1 MCTQLQRARASCVEV
16 STRYGPAF
24 VITTGCLSVI
34 CFWAI
39 FIALS
44 LSGFQI
50 RPYLLP
56 YKNWLDSFN
65 SKLFPILETGGSF
78 AVAFAL
84 NRLLSPLRFC
94 ASLALVPY
102 TAPRINRFYYQTARP
117 WYVRSC
123 PSALTPAC
131 CFVRSDRQRHQN
143 DDDHDDD
150 GLADQED
157 FEGGMDGGG
166 GESAEHRRLRDRN
179 AGAGRS
185 TADEHARLSDTTGS
199 IEDAIRIGS
208 ATKSESA
215 SSLAIEMSPLM
226 AAASLG
232 GAAAPPAPSR

>member
-1 MCTQLQRARASCVEV
+1 MCKLPASPESAR
-16 STRYGPAF
+16 
-24 VITTGCLSVI
+24 
-34 CFWAI
+34 
-39 FIALS
+39 
-44 LSGFQI
+44 
-50 RPYLLP
+50 
-56 YKNWLDSFN
+56 SFN

-143 DDDHDDD
+143 DDDDHHHRGDDDD
-150 GLADQED
+150 GLADLDD
-157 FEGGMDGGG
+157 FEGGMDGG

-185 TADEHARLSDTTGS
+185 LSDEHTRLNGEGGGRFSGGGGIDDSTGS

-208 ATKSESA
+208 ATKSESSA
-215 SSLAIEMSPLM
+215 SLAIEMSPLI

-232 GAAAPPAPSR
+232 GAAASSSTSR